1 MKTAANKIYGI
12 NASRHLNLE
21 GYTEQTT
28 FMNDFAIAEQFG
40 IEAVKDTFKRAFDE
54 WKDDI
59 KYLAE
64 LCLVTNTLCWHF
76 YSKGNEKLSGLYADY
91 YHQCMDYA
99 YTDGNFNEEDTQY
112 FFRTTD

>member
-1 MKTAANKIYGI
+1 MKTAAKKIYGI

-59 KYLAE
+59 VYLTE
-64 LCLVTNTLCWHF
+64 LCLVTNALCWHF
-76 YSKGNEKLSGLYADY
+76 HSEGNEKLSRLYQDY
-91 YHQCMDYA
+91 YYQCRDYA
-99 YTDGNFNEEDTQY
+99 YDDHFNEEDIDY
-112 FFRTTD
+112 FFDTTD